1 MKIKNIIMSLICC
14 GMFLSCF
21 QFENCE
27 AMSVCEQYS
36 CCFEEKDSSNI
47 VIQKTSEEDKEILR
61 TLILSEDAD
70 FARYLGN
77 GFEFP
82 ELDKLLLEKKD
93 NLSLTIKNSDN
104 NTVGQ
109 ILISKGL
116 NVNPLNVCY
125 WIGSKFRGNGYAYL
139 AVSKAMS
146 KIWKL
151 DRAVSFEFVILD
163 ENIASIRTL
172 EKICTNLNIDFKSA
186 ESFGFIKKNP
196 LTIEM
201 KAIKIGDS
209 DYNLQIYINNRLVSC
224 KANVIEKEKLLET
237 YSEDKIESGTLV
249 KSSNSMYLIKYSD

>member
-1 MKIKNIIMSLICC
+1 MKIKNIIMSLMCC
-14 GMFLSCF
+14 GIFLSCF

-77 GFEFP
+77 GFELP
-82 ELDKLLLEKKD
+82 ELDKFLLEKKD
-93 NLSLTIKNSDN
+93 NLSLTIKNLDN
-104 NTVGQ
+104 NVVGQ
-109 ILISKGL
+109 ILISKGS
-116 NVNPLNVCY
+116 NVHQLNVCY
-125 WIGSKFRGNGYAYL
+125 WIGSKFRGNGYAHL

-163 ENIASIRTL
+163 KNIASIRTL

-186 ESFGFIKKNP
+186 ESFGFIKKNH

-201 KAIKIGDS
+201 KAIKIGDKAS
-209 DYNLQIYINNRLVSC
+209 DYNLQIYINNILVSC
-224 KANVIEKEKLLET
+224 NVIEKEKLLET

-249 KSSNSMYLIKYSD
+249 KSLNSMYSIKYLD